1 MRTKINSLSTVVPSK
16 YRVSL
21 EIKRNGKQPTAA
33 EAASWT
39 RFNFVV
45 EKQMLI
51 AYDDSM
57 VGSRRDDDDGDHQ
70 TTPPPKGMIDLV
82 GCRAF
87 KCDSSSFASQG
98 KLFVFKL
105 ISIGFSSSS
114 SFSSRKAPSSSSS
127 SSSSSSCQYL
137 FSAPSELL
145 RERTVVILN
154 FAAID
159 PYWFD
164 PFCDLTPTGVD
175 QRMPSSMTSIVHT
188 PAAIQVVA
196 AAKIIISLF
205 RIRVALSRRHA
216 LQSRLPSIYILQIN
230 EVTTS
235 VGGGGTLSGS
245 VRGLIAKKDRITSI
259 CIANIII
266 PTFPSSSSSSMDS
279 KGRQPPPAIAL
290 VTCDSAM
297 TFLSLDVIKAKKQPL
312 GRVRTYVLCTHSCT
326 NQQWYRSID
335 SISILVSCC

>member
-1 MRTKINSLSTVVPSK
+1 MLTNINSLSAVVPAK

-21 EIKRNGKQPTAA
+21 EIKQNGKQSTAA
-33 EAASWT
+33 AAAASWT

-57 VGSRRDDDDGDHQ
+57 VGSRRDVDDGDHQ
-70 TTPPPKGMIDLV
+70 TPSPPSPPPPKGMIDLV

-87 KCDSSSFASQG
+87 KCDSSSSSFSSQG

-105 ISIGFSSSS
+105 ISVGL
-114 SFSSRKAPSSSSS
+114 SSSSS
-127 SSSSSSCQYL
+127 SSSPSCQYL

-164 PFCDLTPTGVD
+164 PFCDLTPIGVD

-205 RIRVALSRRHA
+205 RMRVALRRRHA

-235 VGGGGTLSGS
+235 VGGGGRGTLSGS

-266 PTFPSSSSSSMDS
+266 PTLPSSSSSMDS

-297 TFLSLDVIKAKKQPL
+297 TYLSLDVIKGKKQPL
-312 GRVRTYVLCTHSCT
+312 GRVRTHVLTSSDVM
-326 NQQWYRSID
+326 YRSID
-335 SISILVSCC
+335 L

>member
-1 MRTKINSLSTVVPSK
+1 MLTNINSRSTVVPAK
-16 YRVSL
+16 YRVNL
-21 EIKRNGKQPTAA
+21 EIKKNGKLPAA
-33 EAASWT
+33 AASWT

-57 VGSRRDDDDGDHQ
+57 MGSRRDVDDSDHQ
-70 TTPPPKGMIDLV
+70 TPPPKGMIDLV

-87 KCDSSSFASQG
+87 KCDSSSFSSQG

-105 ISIGFSSSS
+105 ISVGPSSSS
-114 SFSSRKAPSSSSS
+114 SSSAPS

-164 PFCDLTPTGVD
+164 PFYDLTPTGVD
-175 QRMPSSMTSIVHT
+175 QRMPSSLTSIVPT

-196 AAKIIISLF
+196 AAKIISLF
-205 RIRVALSRRHA
+205 RMRVALSRRHA
-216 LQSRLPSIYILQIN
+216 LQSRLPSIFILQIN

-245 VRGLIAKKDRITSI
+245 VRGLIEKKDRTTSSI
-259 CIANIII
+259 CIANITI
-266 PTFPSSSSSSMDS
+266 PTLPSSSSSSLDS
-279 KGRQPPPAIAL
+279 KGRQPSPAIAL

-297 TFLSLDVIKAKKQPL
+297 TYLSLDVVKAKKQPL
-312 GRVRTYVLCTHSCT
+312 GRVRTHVLCTYSCT
-326 NQQWYRSID
+326 Y
-335 SISILVSCC
+335 